1 MNPDCMPKRWYY
13 DEDVD
18 DEFYL
23 DHILKDVYQKQKYQS
38 LYGIS
43 KDEFKK
49 EQLAKRD
56 WLRDAHRDLDKYYNG
71 RKFEEWY
78 QGNLYDTVK
87 DDISGA
93 GRLDPQETAR
103 QFQAGQLVRRPG
115 RENRACVGIVVGLVQ
130 PKWAGK
136 EVSPTFIQ
144 VMWPDGD
151 IDEISS
157 DDLLLCKPL
166 PEVV

>member
-1 MNPDCMPKRWYY
+1 MGVVFIEAKSETVYREGKNKRVTKKV
-13 DEDVD
+13 EEV
-18 DEFYL
+18 
-23 DHILKDVYQKQKYQS
+23 INVAR
-38 LYGIS
+38 I
-43 KDEFKK
+43 K

-71 RKFEEWY
+71 RKFEDWY
-78 QGNLYDTVK
+78 RGNLYDTVK